1 MLKRAIMRNVQ
12 NFIFLLFTF
21 ASGVFYFCFYL
32 SGIALGLALSFTV
45 VGIPLLTNVLRT
57 TQAFVQHERIQ
68 TKIYTD
74 ISIEP
79 LAARQRAEGNQWI
92 QAKVELTNGENWISV
107 YWLMQKFILGCIC
120 LVIGVLIYIGPVLC
134 AFVPLLYPHLELYF
148 FGIPVDSELRAL
160 QIMAVG
166 FILMIGCS
174 KIGNGLVQIIGGYTR
189 LMFKAIR
196 R

>member
-1 MLKRAIMRNVQ
+1 MKRAIMRNMQ
-12 NFIFLLFTF
+12 NFFFMLFTF

-57 TQAFVQHERIQ
+57 TQTFVQHERIQ

-79 LAARQRAEGNQWI
+79 LAARKRAKGNQWT
-92 QAKVELTNGENWISV
+92 QAKAELTDGRNWMSV
-107 YWLMQKFILGCIC
+107 FWLMQKFVIGISC
-120 LVIGVLIYIGPVLC
+120 LVIGMLIYIAPVLF
-134 AFVPLLYPHLELYF
+134 AFVPLLYPYTEINF
-148 FGIPVDSELRAL
+148 MGIAVDSELKAL
-160 QIMAVG
+160 LLMSLG

-174 KIGNGLVQIIGGYTR
+174 KLGNGLVQLIGGYTR

-196 R
+196 G

>member
-1 MLKRAIMRNVQ
+1 MKRAIMRNLQ
-12 NFIFLLFTF
+12 NVIFLLYTF
-21 ASGVFYFCFYL
+21 VSGVFYLCFYL
-32 SGIALGLALSFTV
+32 VSIVLGLALSFTV

-57 TQAFVQHERIQ
+57 TQTFVQHERIQ

-79 LAARQRAEGNQWI
+79 LAMRQRAKGNQWM
-92 QAKVELTNGENWISV
+92 QAKAELMNVRNWLSV
-107 YWLMQKFILGCIC
+107 YWLMQKFVLGCIC
-120 LVIGVLIYIGPVLC
+120 LVIGVFIYIAPVC
-134 AFVPLLYPHLELYF
+134 FAFIPLLYPFVELHF
-148 FGIPVDSELRAL
+148 FGSVVDSELKAL
-160 QIMAVG
+160 QIMSLG

-174 KIGNGLVQIIGGYTR
+174 KLGNGLVLLIGGYTR

>member
-1 MLKRAIMRNVQ
+1 MKRAIMRNVQ
-12 NFIFLLFTF
+12 NVIFLLFTF
-21 ASGVFYFCFYL
+21 VSGVFYLCFYMV
-32 SGIALGLALSFTV
+32 SIVLGLGLSFTV

-57 TQAFVQHERIQ
+57 TQIFVQHERIQ

-79 LAARQRAEGNQWI
+79 LETRQRAEGNQWK
-92 QAKVELTNGENWISV
+92 QAKAELMDVRNWISV
-107 YWLMQKFILGCIC
+107 YWLMQKFFIGCIC
-120 LVIGVLIYIGPVLC
+120 LVVGVLIYIAPVC
-134 AFVPLLYPHLELYF
+134 FAFVPLFYPYLELTF
-148 FGIPVDSELRAL
+148 FGFPVDSELMAL
-160 QIMAVG
+160 QIMGLG

-174 KIGNGLVQIIGGYTR
+174 KIGNGLVQLIGGYTR

>member
-1 MLKRAIMRNVQ
+1 MKRAIMRNVQ
-12 NFIFLLFTF
+12 NVIFLLFTF
-21 ASGVFYFCFYL
+21 ASGLFYVCFYL
-32 SGIALGLALSFTV
+32 VSIMLGLALSFTV

-57 TQAFVQHERIQ
+57 TQIFVQHERIQ

-79 LAARQRAEGNQWI
+79 LETRQRAEGNQWM
-92 QAKVELTNGENWISV
+92 QAKAELMNVRNWISV
-107 YWLMQKFILGCIC
+107 YWLMQKFVIGCIC
-120 LVIGVLIYIGPVLC
+120 LVIGVLIYIAPIC
-134 AFVPLLYPHLELYF
+134 FAFIPLLYPYLELTF
-148 FGIPVDSELRAL
+148 FGIPVDSELMAL
-160 QIMAVG
+160 QIMSLG

-174 KIGNGLVQIIGGYTR
+174 MIGNGLVQLIGGYTR

>member
-1 MLKRAIMRNVQ
+1 LLKRAIMRNVQ

-32 SGIALGLALSFTV
+32 GGIALGLALSFTV

-57 TQAFVQHERIQ
+57 TQTFVQHERIQ

-79 LAARQRAEGNQWI
+79 LTTRQRVEGNQWR
-92 QAKVELTNGENWISV
+92 QAKSELTSGRNWISV
-107 YWLMQKFILGCIC
+107 YWLMQKFVLGCIC
-120 LVIGVLIYIGPVLC
+120 LVIGVLIYVGPFLFV
-134 AFVPLLYPHLELYF
+134 FVPLLYPYLELYF
-148 FGIPVDSELRAL
+148 FGIPVDSELMAL
-160 QIMAVG
+160 QIMGLG

-174 KIGNGLVQIIGGYTR
+174 KLGNGLVQLIGGYTR

>member
-1 MLKRAIMRNVQ
+1 MRNVQ
-12 NFIFLLFTF
+12 NVIFLLYTF
-21 ASGVFYFCFYL
+21 VSGLFYVCFYMV
-32 SGIALGLALSFTV
+32 SIVLGLALSFTV

-57 TQAFVQHERIQ
+57 TQTFVQHERIQ

-79 LAARQRAEGNQWI
+79 LETRQRAEGNQWKK
-92 QAKVELTNGENWISV
+92 AKAELMDVRNWISV
-107 YWLMQKFILGCIC
+107 YWLMQKFVLGCIF
-120 LVIGVLIYIGPVLC
+120 LVIGVLIYIAPLC
-134 AFVPLLYPHLELYF
+134 FAFIPLLYPFMELHF
-148 FGIPVDSELRAL
+148 FGSVVDSELKAL
-160 QIMAVG
+160 QIMGLG

-174 KIGNGLVQIIGGYTR
+174 KLGNGLVLLIGGYTR

>member
-1 MLKRAIMRNVQ
+1 
-12 NFIFLLFTF
+12 
-21 ASGVFYFCFYL
+21 
-32 SGIALGLALSFTV
+32 LSFTV

-57 TQAFVQHERIQ
+57 TQTFVQHERIQ

-79 LAARQRAEGNQWI
+79 LETRQRAEGNQWM
-92 QAKVELTNGENWISV
+92 QARAELMDVRNWVSV
-107 YWLMQKFILGCIC
+107 YWLMQKFFIGCIS
-120 LVIGVLIYIGPVLC
+120 LVIGVLIYIAPIC
-134 AFVPLLYPHLELYF
+134 FVVTPLLYPYLELTF
-148 FGIPVDSELRAL
+148 FGIRVDSDLMAL
-160 QIMAVG
+160 QIMSLG

-174 KIGNGLVQIIGGYTR
+174 MIGNGLVQLIGGYTR

>member
-1 MLKRAIMRNVQ
+1 MKRAIMRNVQ
-12 NFIFLLFTF
+12 NVIFLLYTF
-21 ASGVFYFCFYL
+21 VSGVFYLCFYMV
-32 SGIALGLALSFTV
+32 SIVLGLGLSFTV

-57 TQAFVQHERIQ
+57 TQTFVQHERIQ

-79 LAARQRAEGNQWI
+79 LETRQRAEGNQWM
-92 QAKVELTNGENWISV
+92 QAKAELMNVKNWISV
-107 YWLMQKFILGCIC
+107 YWLMQKFVIGCIS
-120 LVIGVLIYIGPVLC
+120 LVIGVLIYIAPIC
-134 AFVPLLYPHLELYF
+134 FVVTPLLYPYLELTF
-148 FGIPVDSELRAL
+148 FEIRVDSDLMAL
-160 QIMAVG
+160 QIMSLG

-174 KIGNGLVQIIGGYTR
+174 MIGNGLVQLIGGYTR

>member
-32 SGIALGLALSFTV
+32 SAIALGLALSFTV

-57 TQAFVQHERIQ
+57 TQTFVQYERIQ

-79 LAARQRAEGNQWI
+79 LAARQRAEGNQWM
-92 QAKVELTNGENWISV
+92 QAKAELTDGRNWRSV
-107 YWLMQKFILGCIC
+107 YWLMQKFTIGISSL
-120 LVIGVLIYIGPVLC
+120 LIGVIIYIAPVL
-134 AFVPLLYPHLELYF
+134 FVLVPLLYRYTEMNFMGIAVDTELKALLIMS
-148 FGIPVDSELRAL
+148 FGI
-160 QIMAVG
+160 
-166 FILMIGCS
+166 ILMIGCS
-174 KIGNGLVQIIGGYTR
+174 KIGNGLVQLIGGYTR

-196 R
+196 G

>member
-1 MLKRAIMRNVQ
+1 MRNVQ
-12 NFIFLLFTF
+12 NVIFLLYTF
-21 ASGVFYFCFYL
+21 GSGVFYFCFYL
-32 SGIALGLALSFTV
+32 ISIVLGLALSFTV

-120 LVIGVLIYIGPVLC
+120 LVIGVLIYIGPVLF
-134 AFVPLLYPHLELYF
+134 ALVPLLYPYLELYF

-160 QIMAVG
+160 QIMGLG

-174 KIGNGLVQIIGGYTR
+174 KFGNGLVQLIGGYTR

>member
-1 MLKRAIMRNVQ
+1 MKRAIVRNVQ
-12 NFIFLLFTF
+12 NFFFLLFTF

-57 TQAFVQHERIQ
+57 TQTFVQHERIQ

-79 LAARQRAEGNQWI
+79 LAARQRAKGNQWM
-92 QAKVELTNGENWISV
+92 QAKAELMDRRNWRSV
-107 YWLMQKFILGCIC
+107 YWLMQKFIIGIGSL
-120 LVIGVLIYIGPVLC
+120 LIGVIIYIAPVLF
-134 AFVPLLYPHLELYF
+134 AFVPLLYAYTEINF
-148 FGIPVDSELRAL
+148 MGIAVDSELKAL
-160 QIMAVG
+160 LLMSLG
-166 FILMIGCS
+166 FVLMIGCS
-174 KIGNGLVQIIGGYTR
+174 ALGNGLVQWIGGYTR

-196 R
+196 G

>member
-1 MLKRAIMRNVQ
+1 MKRAIMRNVQ

-32 SGIALGLALSFTV
+32 SAIALGLALSFTV

-57 TQAFVQHERIQ
+57 SQNFVQYERIQ

-79 LAARQRAEGNQWI
+79 LAARQRAKGNQWM
-92 QAKVELTNGENWISV
+92 QAKTELTDSKNWISV
-107 YWLMQKFILGCIC
+107 YWLMQKFVIGISC
-120 LVIGVLIYIGPVLC
+120 LVIGVLIYIAPVLF
-134 AFVPLLYPHLELYF
+134 AFVPLLYSYTEINF
-148 FGIPVDSELRAL
+148 MGIAVDSELKAL
-160 QIMAVG
+160 LLMSLG

-174 KIGNGLVQIIGGYTR
+174 KLGNILVQLIGGYTR

-196 R
+196 G

>member
-1 MLKRAIMRNVQ
+1 MKRAIIRNLQ
-12 NFIFLLFTF
+12 NVIFLLYTF
-21 ASGVFYFCFYL
+21 VSGVFYLCFYMV
-32 SGIALGLALSFTV
+32 SIVLGLGLSFTV

-57 TQAFVQHERIQ
+57 TQNFVQHERIQ

-79 LAARQRAEGNQWI
+79 LAMRKRAEGNQWM
-92 QAKVELTNGENWISV
+92 QAKAELMDVRNWISV
-107 YWLMQKFILGCIC
+107 YWLMKKFVIGCIS
-120 LVIGVLIYIGPVLC
+120 LVIGVFIYIAPIG
-134 AFVPLLYPHLELYF
+134 FVVTPLLYPYLELTF
-148 FGIPVDSELRAL
+148 FGIRVDSELMAL
-160 QIMAVG
+160 QIMSLG

-174 KIGNGLVQIIGGYTR
+174 MIGNGLVQLIGGYTR